1 MNLTEKPDIVTRP
14 DMHYVYIEKMGQFSE
29 TAPGA
34 WESLF
39 KLVPEISKN
48 NTITGYLS
56 LYKIKPDMIYRA
68 GVSIAAPAL
77 QLPDGL
83 AYTISRG
90 GTYYRFILTGPY
102 SDLPEASGRVFE
114 LVAARNI
121 KMRDD
126 FCIENYTSDPETTPE
141 DKYVTEILIPTK

>member
-1 MNLTEKPDIVTRP
+1 MNLTEKPDFVTWP
-14 DMHYVYIEKMGQFSE
+14 EIQYVYIEKIGQFSD

-48 NTITGYLS
+48 NTITGYLT
-56 LYKIKPDMIYRA
+56 LYKIKPAMIYRA
-68 GVSIAAPAL
+68 GVSVAAPPAK
-77 QLPDGL
+77 LPEGIE
-83 AYTISRG
+83 YTIFKG
-90 GTYYRFILTGPY
+90 GTYCRFVLTGPY
-102 SDLPEASGRVFE
+102 SDLPEASGRVFD

-126 FCIENYTSDPETTPE
+126 FFIENYTSDPKTTPE
-141 DKYVTEILIPTK
+141 DKYVTEIFIPLK

>member
-14 DMHYVYIEKMGQFSE
+14 DMHYVFIEKMGQFSE

-34 WESLF
+34 WESIF

-83 AYTISRG
+83 AYAISKG

-126 FCIENYTSDPETTPE
+126 FCIESYTSDPETTPE
-141 DKYVTEILIPTK
+141 DKYVTEILIPAK